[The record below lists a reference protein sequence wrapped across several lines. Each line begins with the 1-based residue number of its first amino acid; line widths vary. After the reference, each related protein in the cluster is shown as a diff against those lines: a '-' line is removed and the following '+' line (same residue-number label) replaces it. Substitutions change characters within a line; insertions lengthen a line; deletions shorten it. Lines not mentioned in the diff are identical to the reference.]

1 MNIIIQYIWRNVKFC
16 LRVSRGTREGRK
28 GNCDGEKKRGCKK
41 WKKKKMLAVY
51 AISGTR
57 PGRWR
62 YRERAFFILLIY
74 RKNKMQLTHVLAIR
88 SEKLA
93 RKHTRTNALV

>member
-1 MNIIIQYIWRNVKFC
+1 ME
-16 LRVSRGTREGRK
+16 RER
-28 GNCDGEKKRGCKK
+28 GEKEIAMERKK
-41 WKKKKMLAVY
+41 EDVKNGKKKKMLAVY